1 MENGRQTD
9 LKLWRALMS
18 AMAEHRLLAMLL
30 LCCLASLHL
39 SGMAQAQSWR
49 QEDPSAI
56 VLPGQPGNQGSGG
69 GGLFRLFRFEPQ
81 RQAQRQQS
89 DQPVVEVAPRV
100 IAPPPKDPEALAVL
114 VLGDEFADQIHEGLV
129 DRFDGDRMIQSFG
142 FSVPGSGMAAPQG
155 TDWTLE
161 GPARAEGFENITALV
176 VALGYSD
183 GRDLVDGTLSYTFGS
198 LEWQQF
204 YRSRMTNLAL
214 TLTALG
220 HTVIFVGMPPLADP
234 ERNEQIRLINR
245 LIQEAVAPTRARFV
259 DGYTAFAD
267 VEGNYAASGPNLA
280 GEVVELRRSDGIFL
294 NRAGREKYA
303 QLVERFIAREGADAV
318 EPEVSSVIY
327 EGSALSDDGV
337 GPLILLTSGFADP
350 SAGLAQELSAV
361 RPAHILT
368 RERLLRGTVIEVPVG
383 RADDF
388 RVRAPGS
395 PG

>member
-1 MENGRQTD
+1 M
-9 LKLWRALMS
+9 
-18 AMAEHRLLAMLL
+18 
-30 LCCLASLHL
+30 
-39 SGMAQAQSWR
+39 
-49 QEDPSAI
+49 
-56 VLPGQPGNQGSGG
+56 
-69 GGLFRLFRFEPQ
+69 
-81 RQAQRQQS
+81 
-89 DQPVVEVAPRV
+89 
-100 IAPPPKDPEALAVL
+100 
-114 VLGDEFADQIHEGLV
+114 
-129 DRFDGDRMIQSFG
+129 
-142 FSVPGSGMAAPQG
+142 
-155 TDWTLE
+155 
-161 GPARAEGFENITALV
+161 
-176 VALGYSD
+176 
-183 GRDLVDGTLSYTFGS
+183 
-198 LEWQQF
+198 
-204 YRSRMTNLAL
+204 
-214 TLTALG
+214 
-220 HTVIFVGMPPLADP
+220 
-234 ERNEQIRLINR
+234 
-245 LIQEAVAPTRARFV
+245 APTLARFV